1 MVHHWL
7 DRCCEC
13 GRHLRLPQRTLL
25 ALALVGS
32 PALCAGATDDFEA
45 MTARIEAQMQV
56 TDRHRFD
63 AASDN
68 ARKPALTF
76 RFLGVSEGMTA
87 LDVGAYAGY
96 TTEMLSAAVG
106 PTGKVYSHNRERVLT
121 HFADGYYQ
129 RTMDERLANGR
140 LPNVV
145 MHLREY
151 DALGL
156 EGTVD
161 VAFLGNLL
169 HDFYHRDGRELALA
183 FLRSIHAALKPGG
196 VLGVA
201 DHVGV
206 PGANNKRLHRLDP
219 RIARGLIEEAGFVIE
234 AESDLYANP
243 QDDHTLLVYN
253 DAIYLRTDR
262 FLFRA
267 RKPPD

>member
-1 MVHHWL
+1 M
-7 DRCCEC
+7 
-13 GRHLRLPQRTLL
+13 
-25 ALALVGS
+25 AF
-32 PALCAGATDDFEA
+32 ALCAGAGEEHEA
-45 MTARIEAQMQV
+45 IAARIEAQMQAP
-56 TDRHRFD
+56 DRHRFD
-63 AASDN
+63 AARDD
-68 ARKPALTF
+68 ARKPFETF
-76 RFLGVSEGMTA
+76 RFLGLREGMTA

-145 MHLREY
+145 LHLSEY

-169 HDFYHRDGRELALA
+169 HDFYHRDGREQALA
-183 FLRSIHAALKPGG
+183 FLASIHASLKPGG
-196 VLGVA
+196 VLGVT
-201 DHVGV
+201 DHVGA
-206 PGANNKRLHRLDP
+206 PEANNKRLHRLDP
-219 RIARGLIEEAGFVIE
+219 GIARTLIEEAGFVIE

-243 QDDHTLLVYN
+243 DDDHTLQVYN

-267 RKPPD
+267 RKPL

>member
-1 MVHHWL
+1 MAHQWRWKDL
-7 DRCCEC
+7 S
-13 GRHLRLPQRTLL
+13 QLL
-25 ALALVGS
+25 AYALVGS
-32 PALCAGATDDFEA
+32 AALCAGAAEDLDA
-45 MTARIEAQMQV
+45 MAARIEAQMQV
-56 TDRHRFD
+56 PDRHQFD
-63 AASDN
+63 AARDD
-68 ARKPALTF
+68 ARKPFETF
-76 RFLGVSEGMTA
+76 RFLGLKEGMTA

-129 RTMDERLANGR
+129 HTMDERLANNR

-145 MHLREY
+145 LHVREY

-156 EGTVD
+156 ERTVD
-161 VAFLGNLL
+161 IAFLGNLL
-169 HDFYHRDGRELALA
+169 HDFYHRDGRERALA
-183 FLRSIHAALKPGG
+183 FLASIHASLKPGG
-196 VLGVA
+196 VLGVT

-206 PGANNKRLHRLDP
+206 PEANNKRLHRLDP
-219 RIARGLIEEAGFVIE
+219 RIARTLLTEAGFVIE

-243 QDDHTLLVYN
+243 EDDHSLQVYS

-267 RKPPD
+267 RKPF

>member
-1 MVHHWL
+1 MGQHAGWVARMVLVWL
-7 DRCCEC
+7 CAV
-13 GRHLRLPQRTLL
+13 GG
-25 ALALVGS
+25 ALA
-32 PALCAGATDDFEA
+32 CADEFEA
-45 MTARIEAQMQV
+45 MAERIAAQMQAP
-56 TDRHRFD
+56 DRHQFD
-63 AASDN
+63 APRDA
-68 ARKPALTF
+68 ARKPFEAF
-76 RFLGVSEGMTA
+76 RFLGLREGMTA

-121 HFADGYYQ
+121 HFADGYYG
-129 RTMDERLANGR
+129 RTMEERLANDR

-145 MHLREY
+145 LHLREY
-151 DALGL
+151 GDLGL

-169 HDFYHRDGRELALA
+169 HDFLRRDGREGAVAILA
-183 FLRSIHAALKPGG
+183 SIHAALKPGG
-196 VLGVA
+196 VLGVM

-206 PGANNKRLHRLDP
+206 PEADNDRLHRMEPDV
-219 RIARGLIEEAGFVIE
+219 ARALVREAGFVVE

-243 QDDHTLLVYN
+243 EDDHSLMVYN

-267 RKPPD
+267 RKAR